1 MENMFGN
8 DTDIVSM
15 RHNTGQMST
24 YRLTRAKLLKDSIQA
39 LPETEQAVF
48 HIYQQRYHMG
58 TALRLLAH
66 VSEYPSI
73 LLDSLTDSHLEGLL
87 PSLDHSQSLLNRT
100 IFAAI
105 VVCIECAD

>member
-24 YRLTRAKLLKDSIQA
+24 YRLTRAKLLKDSIRA

-48 HIYQQRYHMG
+48 HIYQQRCHMG